1 MSRIRLLTF
10 DVTNTLLRLRTSP
23 GREYANVAKT
33 FDVNVGSAELDRVY
47 KNVWAEKKSD
57 HPIYGLEDGLTTKQ
71 WWADLVSR
79 VFCRAGYAGSPVA
92 LEMIADKLHEEFSA
106 GKNWEIVPFAVDV
119 LKELRDRGLKLG
131 VVSNFDDRLEDTLLT
146 HRLLHYF
153 DFVVTTVSARSE
165 KPDPAIF
172 HAALDIAKIDPGDAG
187 HVGDD
192 VIEDYWAARNVG
204 MHAFLLDRK
213 GDAPRRAMAAN
224 VAVRP
229 SCVMRELDE
238 LVKILDS
245 DFTAVAETLTW

>member
-47 KNVWAEKKSD
+47 KSVWAEKKSD

-119 LKELRDRGLKLG
+119 LKVIRRII
-131 VVSNFDDRLEDTLLT
+131 
-146 HRLLHYF
+146 YF
-153 DFVVTTVSARSE
+153 LYKCMYVCMDGWMQVYIYIRT
-165 KPDPAIF
+165 IF
-172 HAALDIAKIDPGDAG
+172 HQ
-187 HVGDD
+187 VGRY
-192 VIEDYWAARNVG
+192 I
-204 MHAFLLDRK
+204 
-213 GDAPRRAMAAN
+213 
-224 VAVRP
+224 
-229 SCVMRELDE
+229 
-238 LVKILDS
+238 
-245 DFTAVAETLTW
+245 